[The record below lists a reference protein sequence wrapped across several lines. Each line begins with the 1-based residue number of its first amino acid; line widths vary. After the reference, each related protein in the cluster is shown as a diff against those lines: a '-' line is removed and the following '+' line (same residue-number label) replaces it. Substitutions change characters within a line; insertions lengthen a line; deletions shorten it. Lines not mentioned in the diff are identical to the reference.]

1 MVKLTTMIPKVVPLT
16 PPAFLDLKGPAIP
29 ASEDNERIIPSGIFY
44 TEGTTPSSTAVMCNP
59 WLIGA
64 LKEGTPLEI
73 SFEKPKVLEARHG
86 LIVSV
91 STSELNSYAE
101 MMIRLRADFSEN
113 RVDAVV
119 VPLCGALRP
128 ASLLLPMGNFDLKML
143 PIPFTRGSSG
153 LYDAQILNVL
163 GEQLAPFY
171 NRDLLRLGIL
181 DTGIGGQSLTHL
193 VALLKNLHDEAAPHG
208 TWDVRCNIVIAANN
222 RWYLDS
228 TNDVKQCK
236 SARFTVSRNVFK
248 TQSLVA
254 EDAKAALS
262 YEVDWGDPGGGYV
275 HPVSHSGALVLRRPD
290 GLEVHPTE
298 DISRSLD
305 RQMAEATTRALQTDR
320 NIFIKDIWEQGEDRL
335 I

>member
-1 MVKLTTMIPKVVPLT
+1 MLPKVVPLT
-16 PPAFLDLKGPAIP
+16 PPVFVDLKGPPVP
-29 ASEDNERIIPSGIFY
+29 ASVDNERIIPSGIFY
-44 TEGTTPSSTAVMCNP
+44 TEGTTTTSTAVMCNP

-86 LIVSV
+86 EIVSV
-91 STSELNSYAE
+91 SESELESYAE
-101 MMIRLRADFSEN
+101 MLIKLRADFSEN

-128 ASLLLPMGNFDLKML
+128 ASLLFPMGNFDLTML
-143 PIPFTRGSSG
+143 PVPFTRGSSG
-153 LYDAQILNVL
+153 LYDAQIVNVL

-171 NRDLLRLGIL
+171 NRDRLRLGIL

-193 VALLKNLHDEAAPHG
+193 VQLLKKLHDDAAPRN

-222 RWYLDS
+222 RRYLDS
-228 TNDVKQCK
+228 TNDVKQWK
-236 SARFTVSRNVFK
+236 NERFTVTRNVFK

-290 GLEVHPTE
+290 GFEVHPTQ
-298 DISRSLD
+298 DIARSLD
-305 RQMAEATTRALQTDR
+305 QQLAEATTKALQKDG